1 MINCAQ
7 EVGPP
12 YLNSQRSPKCLTSP
26 SPSTIHIIYS
36 PPSLLPETYPVNI
49 FGYPSLL
56 RHSETLPPP
65 QKNPNRD
72 TTLWVLLPSW
82 SFKALRKCSKDSSLV
97 LEICCWRDSVWMEWY
112 EWMGG
117 WGRFV
122 AFFKFLEDIFGESD
136 FLLVSSWDG
145 RGSMSSWGWGFLSGR
160 SCKSEVPLE
169 SLTTRGHYDHYV
181 WNGCSEDVFQLTYYC
196 SLLVVPLILDAYS
209 RWLTSIV
216 EGMDSPISQVIC
228 CSCPILGSTTQI
240 NLRVGNT

>member
-1 MINCAQ
+1 MTHTGTFHQHNDGNPELIQHLAPMMAVLIVGMPHKKKKVINCAQ

-56 RHSETLPPP
+56 HHS
-65 QKNPNRD
+65 PNRG

-82 SFKALRKCSKDSSLV
+82 SFKALRKCSKDSLLV

-122 AFFKFLEDIFGESD
+122 AFWWGDFWGIWFFVGVILRWKRIKESIKESMRMR
-136 FLLVSSWDG
+136 FSVESIEIWSSASRISYNTW
-145 RGSMSSWGWGFLSGR
+145 SLTVTTFEIAVPKMSSNSRITVLW
-160 SCKSEVPLE
+160 KVPL
-169 SLTTRGHYDHYV
+169 SLTH
-181 WNGCSEDVFQLTYYC
+181 
-196 SLLVVPLILDAYS
+196 
-209 RWLTSIV
+209 
-216 EGMDSPISQVIC
+216 
-228 CSCPILGSTTQI
+228 LGGWQAPC
-240 NLRVGNT
+240 